1 MQNNSDMESI
11 IKEVDQN
18 EPYLVRL
25 TAVDTIEYAVIVEKQ
40 VLLTDLRDAQTA
52 MQ

>member
-1 MQNNSDMESI
+1 MSHACF
-11 IKEVDQN
+11 
-18 EPYLVRL
+18 VRL

>member
-1 MQNNSDMESI
+1 MQNDSDMESI

-18 EPYLVRL
+18 EAYFVRL
-25 TAVDTIEYAVIVEKQ
+25 TAVDTIEYAVITEKH
-40 VLLTDLRDAQTA
+40 VLLTDLMDTQTA